1 MSREF
6 VIKKHDL
13 ELIFKLISN
22 FVEKRVEP
30 LPLNLRKNNNIVHYY
45 YEIIRF
51 WSKLNFIIKRVYFGS
66 EHLDID
72 KISKLLYATYRIL
85 WEHASEEEIIR
96 EIKNIDQDFLK
107 RLKSF
112 SWNKALIHKDKEERL
127 SIRESIPRFMINH
140 LLPVMDIDFL
150 RKNVNYM
157 NRTDKKIEITSR
169 VNNLKKNLS
178 SKDLSEQIKI
188 ELTEYKIK
196 CREDI
201 DIPELYWIPLSQKNK
216 VVNLSLYQEGD
227 LIFQDKASATVI
239 KALSPREDD
248 KICDMC
254 AAPGIKTSL
263 IAQYMNNKGHIIA
276 SDFLLDRVKIM
287 KVLLNKLNVLNTE
300 IVNTDSIIFPIRF
313 QNYFDKILLDA
324 PCTGS
329 GNLLANPEL
338 KWRQNQKFLQQN
350 LTLQRKLIQS
360 AINLIRPGGIFI
372 YSACSLYPEEG
383 EHLILNFLDY
393 LKPLDLPDWVS
404 PGYKINNKLVP
415 GTGRLF
421 PSIHQTQGFFIG
433 KFKKK

>member
-1 MSREF
+1 M
-6 VIKKHDL
+6 
-13 ELIFKLISN
+13 N
-22 FVEKRVEP
+22 FV
-30 LPLNLRKNNNIVHYY
+30 
-45 YEIIRF
+45 
-51 WSKLNFIIKRVYFGS
+51 IKRVYYDS

-72 KISKLLYATYRIL
+72 KLSKFLYATYRIL
-85 WEHASEEEIIR
+85 WEHASDEEIIR
-96 EIKNIDQDFLK
+96 EIKNIDIKFLK

-112 SWNKALIHKDKEERL
+112 SWDKALIHKDKEERL
-127 SIRESIPRFMINH
+127 SIEESIPRFMIKH

-150 RKNVNYM
+150 RKNINFM
-157 NRTDKKIEITSR
+157 NRTDKKIEITFR
-169 VNNLKKNLS
+169 VNNLKKNID
-178 SKDLSEQIKI
+178 SKDVSEHIKE
-188 ELTEYKIK
+188 ELIDYRIK
-196 CREDI
+196 VREDI
-201 DIPELYWIPLSQKNK
+201 DIPEIYWIPLSQKSK
-216 VVNLSLYQEGD
+216 TVNLSLYHEGD
-227 LIFQDKASATVI
+227 FIFQDKASATVI
-239 KALSPREDD
+239 KALSPKDDD

-276 SDFLLDRVKIM
+276 GDFLLNRVKMM
-287 KVLLNKLNVLNTE
+287 KILLKKLNVLNTE
-300 IVNTDSIIFPIRF
+300 IVNTDSIIFPIRLE
-313 QNYFDKILLDA
+313 NYFDKILLDA

-329 GNLLANPEL
+329 GNLFANPEL
-338 KWRQNQKFLQQN
+338 KWRQNQKFLQLN

-360 AINLIRPGGIFI
+360 AINLIKPGGIFI

-393 LKPLDLPDWVS
+393 LEPLGLPDWVS